1 LHGEPRLRGGNRP
14 KGDQEQRSTGL
25 PKSTNLMHP
34 QPYSHVADPL
44 GGEHG
49 SNGVRVSGWHGRN
62 RAASDAPTERL
73 GQGAGRQARP
83 IPRCSL

>member
-49 SNGVRVSGWHGRN
+49 SNGVRVSG
-62 RAASDAPTERL
+62 
-73 GQGAGRQARP
+73 
-83 IPRCSL
+83 

>member
-1 LHGEPRLRGGNRP
+1 MHGEPRLRGGNRP
-14 KGDQEQRSTGL
+14 KCDQEQRSTGL

-49 SNGVRVSGWHGRN
+49 SNEEGGSRGIQPLAAADVSPS
-62 RAASDAPTERL
+62 AAFMKSRMAFR
-73 GQGAGRQARP
+73 
-83 IPRCSL
+83 